1 MTADSDKKYKDLD
14 AFVKGVQGEF
24 EDRLA
29 SLVEIPTISMDPSH
43 KPDITRGAELAASY
57 LKDAGATGVEI
68 LETAG
73 NPVIIGKLA
82 TDPNNP
88 TVTIYNH
95 IDVQPAQEPEWTRD
109 PFKFGRQDGK
119 YLGRGSTDDK
129 GPAMTALTGAR
140 YAFENGVPVNINFLW
155 ELEEEIGSPSFEACI
170 KANADKLKTDSIVVS
185 DTIWISRGKPAI
197 PYGLRGVQGLTLS
210 LETHTTD
217 IHSGTTGGVA
227 RNPLGEL
234 AQVIAACYDAKT
246 GKVKIPGFYK
256 DVRPVTKAEIQQ
268 FTSAGFSMKGFFQAH
283 KLKSARTKDPAEAL
297 KRIFAM
303 PTFEVHGLVGGY
315 TGPGIKTVIPPR
327 GEAKISMRLV
337 PNQKTAKIASLAEKF
352 VKSVNKDVK
361 VKREN
366 ALEPY
371 LGVFTGPYA
380 EAASAAMKFAF
391 GKTPAF
397 TREGGSIGAVVTM
410 EKYLK
415 APIVFLGLSLPE
427 HGYHAPNEFFDWEQ
441 ASGGIKMFV
450 KYFDSISS
458 FARK

>member
-1 MTADSDKKYKDLD
+1 MTAESDKMYKNLD
-14 AFVKGVQGEF
+14 AYVKGVRAEF
-24 EDRLA
+24 EDKLA

-43 KPDITRGAELAASY
+43 KADMKRGAELAAEY
-57 LKDAGATGVEI
+57 LKAAGAASAEI
-68 LETAG
+68 LQTAG
-73 NPVIIGKLA
+73 NPIVLGKFV
-82 TDPNNP
+82 TDPKNP
-88 TVTIYNH
+88 TVTVYNH
-95 IDVQPAQEPEWTRD
+95 MDVQPAQEPEWTRD
-109 PFKFGRQDGK
+109 PFKFDRQDGK

-129 GPAMTALTGAR
+129 GPAMTALMGAR
-140 YAFENGVPVNINFLW
+140 YACDHGVPLNINFLW
-155 ELEEEIGSPSFEACI
+155 ELEEEIGSPSFEGCI
-170 KANADKLKTDSIVVS
+170 KANVEKLRTDSIVVS

-197 PYGLRGVQGLTLS
+197 PYSLRGVQGLTLT

-256 DVRPVTKAEIQQ
+256 DVRPVTAAEIKQ
-268 FTSAGFSMKGFFQAH
+268 FTSAGFSMSGFLKAH
-283 KLKSARTKDPAEAL
+283 KIKSARTKNPAEAL

-337 PNQKTAKIASLAEKF
+337 PNQKTAKIAALVEKF

-361 VKREN
+361 VKRET

-380 EAASAAMKFAF
+380 EAATAAMKFAF

-441 ASGGIKMFV
+441 AAGGIKMFV
-450 KYFDSISS
+450 RYFDSI
-458 FARK
+458 ATLKGK